1 MLGATV
7 LYATIAGS
15 PASGKT
21 GTSIG
26 PPVGPSVPAGATTTT
41 AALRADGAIVA
52 AQVLANGSL
61 RFAPPPPSVRPKTTR
76 SKARSVADKA
86 VPASAV
92 GRASDVF
99 FGLFSATSPA
109 RRSGDGRLVAVF
121 DQRPVWVVRYTGVK
135 GERQTGV
142 IVRRAGTTLQP
153 TTTIT
158 LTVFS
163 DIVVVI
169 DDDTATEVLRSEY
182 AS

>member
-26 PPVGPSVPAGATTTT
+26 PPVGPSVSAGATTT
-41 AALRADGAIVA
+41 AALRADGAIVV

-163 DIVVVI
+163 DIVVVV